1 MIVGGSAVYVETVR
15 VTAVFSDVLDIFFF
29 GGRGE
34 YCRRE
39 DGKDLTSNSARSAQI
54 NLLTC
59 ARTLIDSAPVVQL
72 DFDWFSAR

>member
-15 VTAVFSDVLDIFFF
+15 VTAVFSDVLDIFYLVVA
-29 GGRGE
+29 E

-39 DGKDLTSNSARSAQI
+39 DGKDLTSNSAPSAQI

-59 ARTLIDSAPVVQL
+59 ART
-72 DFDWFSAR
+72 